1 MCSEGSVVAQLLL
14 TTLPPQTA
22 AVQQQLLFAA
32 AVALMNDAQLP
43 DINGAVAPVQPNVA
57 VLDTASGTGACAT
70 LQRAPTV
77 NWIFGNKIH
86 GDSENRFKST
96 S

>member
-32 AVALMNDAQLP
+32 AVALMNAQLP
-43 DINGAVAPVQPNVA
+43 DINGAVAPVQPNIA
-57 VLDTASGTGACAT
+57 VLDTESGTGACAT
-70 LQRAPTV
+70 LRRAPVV
-77 NWIFGNKIH
+77 NWIFVDESCRN
-86 GDSENRFKST
+86 S
-96 S
+96 